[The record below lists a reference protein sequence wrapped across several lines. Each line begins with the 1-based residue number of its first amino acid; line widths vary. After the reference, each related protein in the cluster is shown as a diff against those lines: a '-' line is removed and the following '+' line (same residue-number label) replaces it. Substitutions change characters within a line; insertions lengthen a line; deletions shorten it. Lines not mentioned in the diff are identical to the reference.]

1 MITKQTSRYWI
12 LGYQRNTSYEDER
25 KRSKSEHDK
34 EYNTLYKCVKCD
46 KVWEQF
52 PAYKKKKLVTYTH
65 MPSYGLNR
73 KKCKT
78 CKGESNG

>member
-1 MITKQTSRYWI
+1 MITNQDSRYWI
-12 LGYQRNTSYEDER
+12 LGYKRTEDYEVEKKRRRNER
-25 KRSKSEHDK
+25 EK

-52 PAYKKKKLVTYTH
+52 PGYKKKKIVTYTH

-73 KKCKT
+73 KECKI
-78 CKGESNG
+78 CKGEENG